1 MRTKIQELQAQ
12 IAIAQLDNWLDQF
25 ESWWT
30 AVQVQDSNLEDM
42 HRVLLDQVEEE
53 NYRVTKQMAEILG
66 E

>member
-12 IAIAQLDNWLDQF
+12 IAITQLDNWLDQF

-30 AVQVQDSNLEDM
+30 AVEVGDTNLEEM
-42 HRVLLDQVEEE
+42 HHNLLVLVEEE
-53 NYRVTKQMAEILG
+53 NYRVTKQMNELVG